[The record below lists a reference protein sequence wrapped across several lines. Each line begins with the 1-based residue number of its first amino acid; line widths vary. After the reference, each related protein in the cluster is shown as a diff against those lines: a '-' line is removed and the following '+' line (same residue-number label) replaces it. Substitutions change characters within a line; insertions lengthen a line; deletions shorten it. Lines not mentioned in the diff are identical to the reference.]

1 MERFKSSPPLPGI
14 YSSIPCALMLSTILQ
29 YIHMKFHII
38 VLMSNLGCADE
49 EAGEDRSDMEHNP
62 TPSTDTQT
70 GNPRG
75 ARWAVRKRRSSS
87 QTTSN
92 R

>member
-14 YSSIPCALMLSTILQ
+14 YSSFSCALELH
-29 YIHMKFHII
+29 YIHMKFHINSTN
-38 VLMSNLGCADE
+38 VYLGCADE
-49 EAGEDRSDMEHNP
+49 EAGEERSDRDHSP
-62 TPSTDTQT
+62 TTSTDTQT
-70 GNPRG
+70 GHPKG
-75 ARWAVRKRRSSS
+75 AWSAVRKRRSSS